1 MFSCRHFFI
10 IVLLWLPFQLHAK
23 NVILFIGDGMDDQQI
38 TAARNYLYGAEGKTV
53 LDEMAIR
60 SNVQVVTLN
69 EEDPGKKIYVAD
81 SANSATSMATGVNTS
96 MGRIATSAKQDEDLE
111 TIVELAQKAGK
122 KTGLVT
128 TASITDATP
137 AAFIAHISDRGCAS
151 TQHMNQFR
159 YYWVVIIDCAEDLK
173 KNGGLGSIAEQLAD
187 SELDLLMGGGKV
199 YFEELNEA
207 QDKTLLQQASENG
220 FVLADNLEQAA
231 AMDKQKKL
239 LGLFAEENMPV
250 RMRGTGGITAEQ
262 PRFSLLNL
270 FHRYLG
276 SVDLPDIIQ
285 CEDNPE
291 FFNNKTSQLKD
302 MTQLALDRLK
312 NEQGFFLMVES
323 ASIDKESHK
332 RNPCGSIGEAE
343 QLFESVQVALEF
355 AKQNPDTLVLV
366 TADHAQAA
374 QIVPNGSLYDVFGV
388 PVASPGHI
396 SRIETLEGDVLVM
409 NYATNLFDS
418 EEHTGASVPF
428 YANKQVNKEN
438 GDGLIKAFLYQSD
451 IFQITRNFLGL

>member
-1 MFSCRHFFI
+1 MFSLRLFFI
-10 IVLLWLPFQLHAK
+10 SLVFCLPVQLHAK
-23 NVILFIGDGMDDQQI
+23 NVILFIGDGMDEQQI
-38 TAARNYLYGAEGKTV
+38 TAARNYFYGAQGKTV

-60 SNVQVVTLN
+60 SNVQVVTLD
-69 EEDPGKKIYVAD
+69 EKDPDKKVYVAD

-96 MGRIATSAKQDEDLE
+96 MGRIATSANDEDLE
-111 TIVELAQKAGK
+111 TIVELAKKAGK
-122 KTGLVT
+122 KTGLVS
-128 TASITDATP
+128 TASLTDASP
-137 AAFIAHISDRGCAS
+137 ASFIAHISDRGCAS

-159 YYWVVIIDCAEDLK
+159 YYWVHIIDCAEDMK

-187 SELDLLMGGGKV
+187 SKVDLLLGGGKV

-207 QDKTLLQQASENG
+207 QDKTLLQQASDGG
-220 FVLADNLEQAA
+220 FELAESLGAA
-231 AMDKQKKL
+231 ASIDKQQKL
-239 LGLFAEENMPV
+239 LGLFAQENLPV
-250 RMRGTGGITAEQ
+250 RMRGSGGAMAQQ
-262 PRFSLLNL
+262 PSFSFLNL
-270 FHRYLG
+270 FHRYMG

-291 FFNNKTSQLKD
+291 FFDNNTPQLKD
-302 MTQLALDRLK
+302 MTQLALDRLN

-332 RNPCGSIGEAE
+332 RNPCGSIGEAQ
-343 QLFESVQVALEF
+343 QLFESVELALEF
-355 AKQNPDTLVLV
+355 ARQNPDTLVLV

-396 SRIETLEGDVLVM
+396 ARIETLEGGVLVM

-418 EEHTGASVPF
+418 EEHTGASVPLF
-428 YANKQVNKEN
+428 ANKQFKNEKEET
-438 GDGLIKAFLYQSD
+438 LIKPFLYQTD
-451 IFQITRNFLGL
+451 IFHISKNVLGL